1 MSCHSKHWHAL
12 FSGAVPKDSAFPE
25 SNEDKLRISDE
36 NRLYIL
42 SDGASESFNS
52 ALWADVLVESAST
65 SLPHSRFTRWLK
77 QATATYE
84 ERSDLAGMSW
94 SQEAAFAR
102 GSFASLLVVE
112 LQSESITLTAIG
124 DTVALMV
131 EHGTISRAFPYT
143 ASAHFQQR
151 PHLLSTLR
159 SRHNTLYF
167 QEALRSLVAYKS
179 CVAGTGCKASWP
191 YPASNDSFLICVT
204 DALGEWL
211 LRHDDKSQDR
221 VQAVLGV
228 RNQDGLTR
236 LIEEARRDD
245 GMRRDDSTL
254 IVIGGGEGYGTT
266 HP

>member
-1 MSCHSKHWHAL
+1 MSHPSKHWHAL

-36 NRLYIL
+36 NQLYIL

-77 QATATYE
+77 QAIATYE

-94 SQEAAFAR
+94 SQAAAFAR

-112 LQSESITLTAIG
+112 LQSESISLTAIG

-143 ASAHFQQR
+143 ASAEFQQR

-159 SRHNTLYF
+159 SRHSTPFF
-167 QEALRSLVAYKS
+167 QQALRSLKAKKSSVAN
-179 CVAGTGCKASWP
+179 TGCKTCWP
-191 YPASNDSFLICVT
+191 YPGSTDSFLICVT

-211 LRHDDKSQDR
+211 LRHDDKAQGR
-221 VQAVLGV
+221 VHAVLGV
-228 RNQDGLTR
+228 KNQEDLTR

-254 IVIGGGEGYGTT
+254 IIIGDGYDTT
-266 HP
+266 NS

>member
-1 MSCHSKHWHAL
+1 MSHPSKHWHAL

-36 NRLYIL
+36 NQLYVL

-65 SLPHSRFTRWLK
+65 SLPHFRFTRWLK
-77 QATATYE
+77 EAIATYE
-84 ERSDLAGMSW
+84 ERSDLERMSW

-112 LQSESITLTAIG
+112 LQGEGITLTAIG
-124 DTVALMV
+124 DTVAMLV
-131 EHGTISRAFPYT
+131 ENGTISRAFPYT
-143 ASAHFQQR
+143 YSAEFQQR

-159 SRHNTLYF
+159 SRHITPYF
-167 QEALRSLVAYKS
+167 QEALRSLVADKS
-179 CVAGTGCKASWP
+179 RVAGTGCKECWP
-191 YPASNDSFLICVT
+191 YPASDDSFLICVT

-211 LRHDDKSQDR
+211 LRHDDKAQDR
-221 VQAVLGV
+221 LHAVLDV
-228 RNQDGLTR
+228 RNQDDLTR

-254 IVIGGGEGYGTT
+254 IIIGEGYGTT